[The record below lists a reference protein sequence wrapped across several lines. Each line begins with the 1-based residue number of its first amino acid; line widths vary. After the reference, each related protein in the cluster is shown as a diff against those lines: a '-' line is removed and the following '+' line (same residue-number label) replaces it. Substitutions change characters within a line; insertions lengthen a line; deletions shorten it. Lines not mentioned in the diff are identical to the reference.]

1 MNSRSAKALAV
12 AGTAAALSLVPAL
25 AQADASNF
33 NFLQLDYQNGDTG
46 EVDIGG
52 WRATGSYRF
61 LEDFFVAAAWS
72 EFDLDEEIPGMSLE
86 GDDAT
91 ASLGF
96 IFAENATA
104 SVFGTAGYRRSELRT
119 EIGGF
124 EGRETVNGYDVGLGT
139 RINLSPEAELR
150 LGVNYAD
157 FGDGI
162 DQTTPSVA
170 LVYRFTRHVAGSVEY
185 QGDNDANIMSLG
197 FRFYF

>member
-1 MNSRSAKALAV
+1 MNSRSAKAMV
-12 AGTAAALSLVPAL
+12 ATGTAALSLMSAL
-25 AQADASNF
+25 AQADASNY
-33 NFLQLDYQNGDTG
+33 NYLQLDYQNGDTG
-46 EVDIGG
+46 EVDIDG

-61 LEDFFVAAAWS
+61 SDDFFVAAAYS
-72 EFDLDEEIPGMSLE
+72 GFDLNEEIDGVNLD

-91 ASLGF
+91 GSLGF

-104 SVFGTAGYRRSELRT
+104 SIFGTAGYRRSELRT
-119 EIGGF
+119 QIAEA
-124 EGRETVNGYDVGLGT
+124 EERETVSGYDLGLGA

-157 FGDGI
+157 FGDGL
-162 DQTTPSVA
+162 DQTTPSVG
-170 LVYRFTRHVAGSVEY
+170 LVYRFTRRVAGSAEY